1 MDNKTKS
8 EIKIIVKGLVQ
19 DLLDHLLIG
28 MIGDLKDMMNVK
40 GVIILATIEGRV
52 IGNTTIADINA
63 EDQNQVVSQAK
74 IHIMDNSLPQ
84 EVIMIDANQTM
95 VAMVVHVVVVTIK
108 VKGMIIDKIKSL
120 ESDVE
125 SLIPLN
131 QSFE

>member
-1 MDNKTKS
+1 
-8 EIKIIVKGLVQ
+8 
-19 DLLDHLLIG
+19 
-28 MIGDLKDMMNVK
+28 MIGEPKDMMNVK

-52 IGNTTIADINA
+52 IGNTTIAGISA
-63 EDQNQVVSQAK
+63 EVQNQVVNQGK

-84 EVIMIDANQTM
+84 EVIMIDANPTM
-95 VAMVVHVVVVTIK
+95 VAMVAHVVVVTIK